1 VNDEELRARL
11 EQVPLPDQVEAEERA
26 WELVRS
32 TYRNELEARAVEGSR
47 PGKEAGRWPLI
58 GRPASRVWVL
68 VAVLAIGVVVS
79 PARALVTD
87 LVKDVVQ
94 GPKVESTTVSTSPPG
109 GGRLLVQSRAGAW
122 VTNDDG
128 SRRHLGDFEDST
140 WSPQGRFIAATDD
153 RQLVALAPDG
163 EVRWALTRPSRP
175 SLPSWNSPDGFRIAY
190 IEGRQLRIVAG
201 DGTGDTML
209 AFGVDAVRP
218 SWRPGSA
225 HELAFV
231 RDEGRVEAL
240 SADSGRR
247 LFSWAATGQ
256 VRGIEW
262 SDDGSRLLVWTRR
275 SAVVLDSDGHTLWR
289 HSSRPGSDI
298 ESAYLR
304 PRSSQ
309 MVVVEDGGQ
318 ARVVLAGPRR
328 PARVVLAAQS
338 LADPVWSADGSEL
351 MVAWPDADQWLF
363 LRGRDLRRATALG
376 DISRQF
382 SPGARGGSTFPTVT
396 GWCCSER

>member
-1 VNDEELRARL
+1 MTEDELKARL
-11 EQVPLPDQVEAEERA
+11 EQVPLPDQEGAEERA

-32 TYRNELEARAVEGSR
+32 AYRSELETKAVEGSR
-47 PGKEAGRWPLI
+47 SSKRAGRWPLI
-58 GRPASRVWVL
+58 GRPVSRAWAL
-68 VAVLAIGVVVS
+68 VAILAIGVVVS

-109 GGRLLVQSRAGAW
+109 GGRLLVQSRAGTW

-140 WSPQGRFIAATDD
+140 WSPQGRFVAATDE

-201 DGTGDTML
+201 DGTGDTL
-209 AFGVDAVRP
+209 LVAGVDAVRP
-218 SWRPGSA
+218 SWRPGPA

-231 RDEGRVEAL
+231 RVGGRVEAL

-247 LFSWAATGQ
+247 LFSWTATGQ

-262 SDDGSRLLVWTRR
+262 SDDGSRLLVWTRQ
-275 SAVVLDSDGHTLWR
+275 SALVLDSDGHAIWH
-289 HSSRPGSDI
+289 HSSIPGSEIESARLRPGSN
-298 ESAYLR
+298 
-304 PRSSQ
+304 Q
-309 MVVVEDGGQ
+309 MIVVEGGGQ
-318 ARVVLAGPRR
+318 VRVLLAGPRR
-328 PARVVLAAQS
+328 PARVLLAAQS
-338 LADPVWSADGSEL
+338 LADPVWSADGREL
-351 MVAWPDADQWLF
+351 MVSWPDADQWLF
-363 LRGRDLRRATALG
+363 LRGASLNRVDALT
-376 DISRQF
+376 DVSKQF
-382 SPGARGGSTFPTVT
+382 SPGSSGAASFPRTT
-396 GWCCSER
+396 GWCCSR